1 LNELGFYTRA
11 DQFQNILSNNL
22 TRTIQRVSFPA
33 LSSVQNDKS
42 QLKYAYK
49 SIIKMTMF
57 ISFTLM
63 FGMAAIA
70 RPMVVTLLGVKWLGC
85 VEYLQLLCFAGVL
98 YPLHALNLSILNVK
112 GRSDMYL
119 KLEIIKK
126 ILVVPVIIVGI
137 ALGIKAMII
146 GMIVNSV
153 VAYYINAF
161 YSGRL
166 ISYSVKQQV
175 KDIFPSFALSLTVG
189 TIVFFCGNI
198 LSLSPIMKLIVQIF
212 IGIGLTVL
220 FSEIVK
226 LDEFMEIKKMANELI
241 SPKNA

>member
-1 LNELGFYTRA
+1 
-11 DQFQNILSNNL
+11 
-22 TRTIQRVSFPA
+22 
-33 LSSVQNDKS
+33 
-42 QLKYAYK
+42 
-49 SIIKMTMF
+49 
-57 ISFTLM
+57 M

-70 RPMVVTLLGVKWLGC
+70 RPMVITLLGVKWLGC

-112 GRSDMYL
+112 GRSDMFL

-126 ILVVPVIIVGI
+126 ILVVPVVIVGI

-146 GMIVNSV
+146 GMIINSV

-161 YSGRL
+161 YSGKL

-175 KDIFPSFALSLTVG
+175 KDIFPSLALSLTVG
-189 TIVFFCGNI
+189 TIVFLCGNI
-198 LSLSPIMKLIVQIF
+198 LTLSPIMKLIVQIL